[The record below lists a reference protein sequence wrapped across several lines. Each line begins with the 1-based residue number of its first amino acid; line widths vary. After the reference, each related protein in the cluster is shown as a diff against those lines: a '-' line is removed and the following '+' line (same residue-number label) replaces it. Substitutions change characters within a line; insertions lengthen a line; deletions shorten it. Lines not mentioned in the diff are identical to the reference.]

1 MKAKSIVTRSSVK
14 RDSTGTKNLVKVY
27 HIGIASSPK
36 ISESDTFR
44 QIRMLIRIDD
54 DVFDGI

>member
-27 HIGIASSPK
+27 HFGIASPPK
-36 ISESDTFR
+36 ISVSDTFR